1 MAKKQRF
8 PLIMD
13 EGVEVSTLEE
23 LRENFSVEKV
33 LEYME
38 NGQLYHWL
46 EDRYESEIAEKLR
59 KVDFENVFYKEN
71 ICKIFG
77 VLCVELVE
85 KPICTEEIKE
95 LTEEQKARIEE
106 LKKYTDNESLYER
119 IDNVAFDQDELFDL
133 LDEDKK
139 YIYLCGEKF
148 NIPLGKSG
156 VRYIGVNNPKVI
168 ISSSEYVNLESRKIY
183 ILKCEYDEKYRA
195 ILEEAGMYKDYSK
208 EFAEFIE
215 GNFEIYE
222 EDMFIE
228 NAGNGSALY
237 NELVDEL
244 NEVSIK
250 DFSKSA
256 EKTAISIVKE
266 GLFEINI

>member
-77 VLCVELVE
+77 VLCVELVK

-156 VRYIGVNNPKVI
+156 VRYIGVNNPKG
-168 ISSSEYVNLESRKIY
+168 YY
-183 ILKCEYDEKYRA
+183 
-195 ILEEAGMYKDYSK
+195 
-208 EFAEFIE
+208 
-215 GNFEIYE
+215 
-222 EDMFIE
+222 
-228 NAGNGSALY
+228 
-237 NELVDEL
+237 
-244 NEVSIK
+244 
-250 DFSKSA
+250 
-256 EKTAISIVKE
+256 IVK
-266 GLFEINI
+266 